1 MVKTRINKELDTYGV
16 LLTMYDSRTSL
27 SNQVVDEVEGFFGD
41 KAFKTCIPRSVKV
54 SEAPSFGMPVI
65 KYAPNN
71 KGAKAYMDLA
81 KEVIRRA

>member
-1 MVKTRINKELDTYGV
+1 
-16 LLTMYDSRTSL
+16 MYDSRTSL
-27 SNQVVDEVEGFFGD
+27 SNQVVDEVKRFFGD

-65 KYAPNN
+65 TYAPNN
-71 KGAKAYMDLA
+71 KGSKAYMDLA